1 MRCDETDIFYPA
13 IAFVCV
19 DLLHR
24 FHGWG
29 TACTIIAR
37 SSIAGVNRMNQVRT
51 SVSMRCTVLCLMQG
65 SITKHTKAGVYTRS

>member
-1 MRCDETDIFYPA
+1 MRCDETDIFYLA
-13 IAFVCV
+13 IAFIFV

-37 SSIAGVNRMNQVRT
+37 SSIAGVNRMNQVRA
-51 SVSMRCTVLCLMQG
+51 SVPMRCTVLCLMHG
-65 SITKHTKAGVYTRS
+65 AITKRTKAGVCTRS